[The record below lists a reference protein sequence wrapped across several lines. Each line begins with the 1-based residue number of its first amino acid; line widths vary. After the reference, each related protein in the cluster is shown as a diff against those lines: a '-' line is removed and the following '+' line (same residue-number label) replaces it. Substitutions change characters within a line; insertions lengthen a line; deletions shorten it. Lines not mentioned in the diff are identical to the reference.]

1 MKRKP
6 RVKPEEVSLE
16 LPPFHI
22 AFPFTLKHQ
31 DGKVEKTC
39 YFSCKEHLQSYI
51 TRYKL
56 KKNQVT
62 ITKTGEQNHG
72 TN

>member
-6 RVKPEEVSLE
+6 RIKPDEVNLE
-16 LPPFHI
+16 LPPFHV
-22 AFPFTLKHQ
+22 AFPITLRYN
-31 DGKVEKTC
+31 DRGVERVC
-39 YFSCKEHLQSYI
+39 YFSCKEHLQSHI

-62 ITKTGEQNHG
+62 ITKTGEKNHG
-72 TN
+72 PE